1 MLWYKN
7 LGRFYNE
14 NLNKYLKLHNMKPT
28 NSFDCKIEKLDR
40 KPNNLEI
47 PKTSLPLETIHSDL
61 IWPIQKSFT
70 DKKYILTIKKVGFFF
85 WKINLKLQTII
96 NFFNHLN
103 NQFSEKI
110 KNFILIMDLNII
122 IKKLLIISKKM
133 EFLNSTPLLILKI
146 MGSLKDSIN

>member
-1 MLWYKN
+1 MDINDQSKMLWYKN

-70 DKKYILTIKKVGFFF
+70 DKKYILTIKKSWIFLLENKFESPR
-85 WKINLKLQTII
+85 IIIII
-96 NFFNHLN
+96 NFFNYLN
-103 NQFSEKI
+103 NQFNEKI
-110 KNFILIMDLNII
+110 KTFILIMDLTTI
-122 IKKLLIISKKM
+122 IK
-133 EFLNSTPLLILKI
+133 
-146 MGSLKDSIN
+146 